1 MNQRTLSRICVFCG
15 SQPGERPAY
24 AAGAQRLGALLA
36 TQGIGLVY
44 GGSSL
49 GLMGALADGAL
60 DAGGNV
66 TGIIPTGLV
75 QREVAHQR
83 VSDLIVV
90 GSMHERKSQMSDL
103 ADGFI
108 ALPGGLGTL
117 EEFFEILTWAQLG
130 IHDKPCG
137 LLNLEGYFDPLI
149 AFLDAAVTEKFLLAR
164 YRSLMLEAR
173 EPEALLERMRSYQ
186 APAVEKWQ
194 GRT

>member
-1 MNQRTLSRICVFCG
+1 MAERPLHSICVFCG
-15 SQPGERPAY
+15 SQAGEHPAY
-24 AAGAQRLGALLA
+24 AEGARQLGTLLA
-36 TQGIGLVY
+36 REGIRIVY

-49 GLMGALADGAL
+49 GLMGALANAAL
-60 DAGGNV
+60 EQGGKV

-75 QREVAHQR
+75 QREVANHA

-90 GSMHERKSQMSDL
+90 GSMHERKTQMSEL

-137 LLNLEGYFDPLI
+137 LLNLEGYFDPLVD
-149 AFLDAAVTEKFLLAR
+149 FLDVAVREGFLLSK
-164 YRSLMLEAR
+164 YRSLMLE
-173 EPEALLERMRSYQ
+173 EPDPAAMLGRMRAYQ
-186 APAVEKWQ
+186 PAGMERWQ

>member
-1 MNQRTLSRICVFCG
+1 MPERSLHSICVFCG
-15 SQPGERPAY
+15 SQAGGRPAY
-24 AAGAQRLGALLA
+24 AEGARQLGALLA
-36 TQGIGLVY
+36 REGIRIVY

-49 GLMGALADGAL
+49 GLMGALANAAL
-60 DAGGNV
+60 EQGGKV

-75 QREVAHQR
+75 QREVANHA

-90 GSMHERKSQMSDL
+90 GSMHERKTQMSEL

-137 LLNLEGYFDPLI
+137 LLNLDGYFTPLVD
-149 AFLDAAVTEKFLLAR
+149 FLDAAVREGFLLPK
-164 YRSLMLEAR
+164 YRSLMLEGEGPADM
-173 EPEALLERMRSYQ
+173 LQRMRAYDS
-186 APAVEKWQ
+186 PEVEKWP

>member
-1 MNQRTLSRICVFCG
+1 MTERTLHSVCVFCG
-15 SQPGERPAY
+15 SQAGGRPAY
-24 AAGAQRLGALLA
+24 VEGARRLGELLA
-36 TQGIGLVY
+36 REGIRIVY

-49 GLMGALADGAL
+49 GLMGALANAAL
-60 DAGGNV
+60 DQGGTV

-75 QREVAHQR
+75 QREVANDR

-90 GSMHERKSQMSDL
+90 GSMHERKTQMSEL

-137 LLNLEGYFDPLI
+137 LLNLEGYFEPLI
-149 AFLDAAVTEKFLLAR
+149 AFLDRAMAEKFLLPR
-164 YRSLMLEAR
+164 YR
-173 EPEALLERMRSYQ
+173 ALLLQESDPGALLGRMRSYE
-186 APAVEKWQ
+186 PPEVEKWQ
-194 GRT
+194 SRT